1 MYIYIYD
8 YVILCMYTRESLVEV
23 ERVRRR
29 HNQDVHWPED
39 LDLVIILTVEAAS
52 FYIYIF
58 VKISDP

>member
-1 MYIYIYD
+1 
-8 YVILCMYTRESLVEV
+8 MYTRESLVEV